1 MGGYAMPIKKVDKIW
16 LNGEFV
22 DWDKAHVHVLTHAL
36 HYGSGVFEG
45 IRAYETA
52 KGTAVFRLTEHIERL
67 MDSAKIYLMPMPYS
81 VEELVEATKELVR
94 INKLK
99 SCYIRPIAFRGYGE
113 MGLNPLHSPVDV
125 AVAAWSWGTYLGEDG
140 LKNGIRAM
148 VSSFNRID
156 PNSLPPAAKATGQYI
171 NSILA
176 KLEAIHSNYE
186 EAILLDSRGFVSE
199 GTGENVFVVK
209 NGIIHTPSTSAS
221 ILQGITRDT
230 VIELAK
236 NLGYE
241 VIERDLVRSDLFL
254 ADEIFITG
262 TAAEI
267 TPIREVD
274 KREIGSPGPV
284 TVALQEK
291 FFEVVKG
298 EDDRYTDWLEYVRAD
313 WLEYA

>member
-1 MGGYAMPIKKVDKIW
+1 MPIEKVDKIW

-22 DWDKAHVHVLTHAL
+22 DWDKAQVHVLTHAL

-45 IRAYETA
+45 IRAYETPR
-52 KGTAVFRLTEHIERL
+52 GTAVFRLTEHMERL
-67 MDSAKIYLMPMPYS
+67 MDSSKVYMMPVPYS
-81 VEELVEATKELVR
+81 VEELVEATKELIK

-99 SCYIRPIAFRGYGE
+99 SCYIRPIVYRGYGE
-113 MGLNPLHSPVDV
+113 MGLNPLNSPVDV
-125 AVAAWSWGTYLGEDG
+125 AIAMWSWGTYLGDDG
-140 LKNGIRAM
+140 LENGIKAM
-148 VSSFNRID
+148 ISSFRRID

-176 KLEAIHSNYE
+176 KIEAIYSNYE
-186 EAILLDSRGFVSE
+186 EAIMLDSRGFISE
-199 GTGENVFVVK
+199 GTGENIFVVK
-209 NGIIHTPSTSAS
+209 NGVLRTPSTASS
-221 ILQGITRDT
+221 ILEGITRNT

-236 NLGYE
+236 DMDFE
-241 VIERDLVRSDLFL
+241 VVERDLVRSDLFL

-274 KREIGSPGPV
+274 KREIGKPGPI

-291 FFEVVKG
+291 FFTVVKG
-298 EDDRYTDWLEYVRAD
+298 EYDKYLHWLEHVGAGELVSRRTGRI
-313 WLEYA
+313 

>member
-1 MGGYAMPIKKVDKIW
+1 MPIEKVDKIW

>member
-1 MGGYAMPIKKVDKIW
+1 MPIEKVEKIW
-16 LNGEFV
+16 LNGELV
-22 DWDKAHVHVLTHAL
+22 DWDKAQVHVLSHAL

-67 MDSAKIYLMPMPYS
+67 VDSAKIYLMPVPYS
-81 VEELVEATKELVR
+81 VGQLVEATKELVR

-113 MGLNPLHSPVDV
+113 MGLNPLNSPVDV
-125 AVAAWSWGTYLGEDG
+125 AIAAWSWGTYLGEEG
-140 LKNGIRAM
+140 LKNGIKAM
-148 VSSFNRID
+148 ISSFSRID

-176 KLEAIHSNYE
+176 KLEAIYSNYE
-186 EAILLDSRGFVSE
+186 EAILLDFRGFVSE
-199 GTGENVFVVK
+199 GTGENIFVVK

-236 NLGYE
+236 DLGYE
-241 VIERDLVRSDLFL
+241 VVERDLVRSDLFL
-254 ADEIFITG
+254 ADEIFVTG

-274 KREIGSPGPV
+274 KREIGKPGPI
-284 TVALQEK
+284 TVALQEN
-291 FFEVVKG
+291 FFAVVRG
-298 EDDRYTDWLEYVRAD
+298 EDDRYAGWLEYV
-313 WLEYA
+313 

>member
-1 MGGYAMPIKKVDKIW
+1 MPIKKVDKIW

>member
-1 MGGYAMPIKKVDKIW
+1 MPIEKVDKIW

-22 DWDKAHVHVLTHAL
+22 DWGKAQVHVLTHAL

-45 IRAYETA
+45 IRAYETPR
-52 KGTAVFRLTEHIERL
+52 GTAVFRLTEHMERL
-67 MDSAKIYLMPMPYS
+67 MDSAKIYMMPMPYT
-81 VEELVEATKELVR
+81 VEQLVEATKELIS

-113 MGLNPLHSPVDV
+113 MGLNPLNSPVDV
-125 AVAAWSWGTYLGEDG
+125 AIATWSWGTYLGDDG
-140 LKNGIRAM
+140 LQNGIKAM
-148 VSSFNRID
+148 ISSFRRID

-176 KLEAIHSNYE
+176 KMEAIYSNYE

-199 GTGENVFVVK
+199 GTGENIFVVK
-209 NGIIHTPSTSAS
+209 NGVIHTPATASS
-221 ILQGITRDT
+221 ILEGITRDT
-230 VIELAK
+230 VIELARDM
-236 NLGYE
+236 GYE
-241 VIERDLVRSDLFL
+241 VVERDLVRSDLFL
-254 ADEIFITG
+254 ADEIFVTG

-274 KREIGSPGPV
+274 KREIGKPGPV
-284 TVALQEK
+284 TVALQKK

-298 EDDRYTDWLEYVRAD
+298 EDGKYSYWLEYVEAGERSPV
-313 WLEYA
+313 L